1 MTAIREIEPITLS
14 EWLRENRA
22 ALFDVREPDEF
33 AATRIPGARSAPLS
47 HFDPAAI
54 RAEPGQ
60 TLVVNCKGGRR
71 SLEAA
76 SRLAAAGCAVCS
88 LKGGLDA
95 WTKAGLPVDT
105 GRGPRISIIRQV
117 QLTVGVLTL
126 AGSILAY
133 AVSPWF
139 LVLTGFLGAGL
150 AFAGA
155 TGTCGLAAILSRTP
169 WNRLS

>member
-1 MTAIREIEPITLS
+1 MSSIREIEPSTLN
-14 EWLRENRA
+14 EWLRERRA
-22 ALFDVREPDEF
+22 ILFDVREPDEF
-33 AATRIPGARSAPLS
+33 AARRIPGARSAPLS
-47 HFDPAAI
+47 RFDPGAI

-60 TLVVNCKGGRR
+60 ALVVNCKGGKR

-76 SRLAAAGCAVCS
+76 ARLAAAGCEVCS

-95 WTKAGLPVDT
+95 WTKAGLPTDA
-105 GRGPRISIIRQV
+105 GRGPAISIIRQV

-126 AGSILAY
+126 AASILAY
-133 AVSPWF
+133 TTSPGF
-139 LVLTGFLGAGL
+139 LLVTGVLGAGL

-155 TGTCGLAAILSRTP
+155 TGTCGLAAILARMP